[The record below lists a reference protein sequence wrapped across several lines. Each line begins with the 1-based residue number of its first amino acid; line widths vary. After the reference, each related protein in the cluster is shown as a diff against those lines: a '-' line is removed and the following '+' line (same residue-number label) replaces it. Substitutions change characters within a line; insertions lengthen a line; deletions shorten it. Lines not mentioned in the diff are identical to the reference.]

1 MANVHNTFIRA
12 LNSIYLQAPYITTPA
27 LASDFLEYCR
37 CLGPLI
43 KLHHDAE
50 IQLLFPQLE
59 KMSEGR
65 LSMSDNVHQHEAF
78 HSQLD
83 AFNRYSS
90 ETRPEDF
97 SGEKMRELLDALAP
111 GLLKHLREEIPTLMQ
126 FREYGE
132 AVRKLHGE
140 FEVYVRKHVDNV
152 SLFGLHNGATG
163 IG

>member
-12 LNSIYLQAPYITTPA
+12 LNTIYLQAPYINTPA

-50 IQLLFPQLE
+50 EQLLFPQLE

-65 LSMSDNVHQHEAF
+65 ISMSDNLHQHEAF
-78 HSQLD
+78 HPQLD
-83 AFNRYSS
+83 AFNQYSS
-90 ETRPEDF
+90 GTKPEDF
-97 SGEKMRELLDALAP
+97 SGDKMRKLLDALAP
-111 GLLKHLREEIPTLMQ
+111 ELLKHLREEIPTLMQ
-126 FREYGE
+126 FREYGDK
-132 AVRKLHGE
+132 VRILHDE

-152 SLFGLHNGATG
+152 SLSRSA
-163 IG
+163 